1 MSANN
6 LVGLAVAAVSR
17 SRNAFCKFTSANDA
31 GSTGAHQAGYYI
43 PKTHGPLCLIVPV
56 RKERTKTGTSR

>member
-43 PKTHGPLCLIVPV
+43 PKSAWPV
-56 RKERTKTGTSR
+56 MFDCPGQ